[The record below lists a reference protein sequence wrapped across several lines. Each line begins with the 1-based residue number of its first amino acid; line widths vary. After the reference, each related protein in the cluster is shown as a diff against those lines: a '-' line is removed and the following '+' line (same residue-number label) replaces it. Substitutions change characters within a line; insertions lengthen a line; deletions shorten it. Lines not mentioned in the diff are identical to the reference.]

1 MRAQF
6 NDCAR
11 ANDTFWVIRSVRT
24 SSSVASSCTKKWSK
38 CKKIKIKTRGWK
50 SDTMICCGG
59 GGGVGANYIV
69 LMWMT
74 KKNCLQLHTEYN
86 FWYWVYFLFFYF
98 HRNIRNKPNTTI
110 LLAINFIS
118 EIASDFILN
127 SSSLLCIYEW
137 MNKNKLLVVIIA
149 VRIFDLYN
157 IIFGLVYFGD
167 DIVLL

>member
-24 SSSVASSCTKKWSK
+24 SSVASSCTKKWSK

-59 GGGVGANYIV
+59 GGGVVGANYIV

-74 KKNCLQLHTEYN
+74 KKNCLQLHTNIIFGIEFIY
-86 FWYWVYFLFFYF
+86 FFYF

-127 SSSLLCIYEW
+127 SSSLLCIW
-137 MNKNKLLVVIIA
+137 MNE
-149 VRIFDLYN
+149 
-157 IIFGLVYFGD
+157 
-167 DIVLL
+167 